1 MTFLSPSILWA
12 LFAVSIPLII
22 HLFSLR
28 QTRYEEFSSL
38 RFIKLLE
45 YSDKCKK
52 EIINYIL
59 NKYSNKFEIDIYDN
73 RNVSR
78 KYDDILIILKKLI

>member
-22 HLFSLR
+22 HLISLR

-45 YSDKCKK
+45 HKTIRRMKINQWYSTLIGFVICLF
-52 EIINYIL
+52 IL
-59 NKYSNKFEIDIYDN
+59 YLLCAHFSHL
-73 RNVSR
+73 
-78 KYDDILIILKKLI
+78 ILP